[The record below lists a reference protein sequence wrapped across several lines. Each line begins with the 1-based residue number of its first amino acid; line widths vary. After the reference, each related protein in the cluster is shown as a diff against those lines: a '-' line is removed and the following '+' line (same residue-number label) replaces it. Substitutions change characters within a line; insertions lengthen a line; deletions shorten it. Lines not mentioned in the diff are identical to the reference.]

1 MRLPLPQY
9 AVKERPISHIAEVIE
24 TSTTE
29 FLAQCLEPE
38 DLSFPVMPPF
48 GSWVKAYDE
57 EAANQ
62 IYGVVYHATTS
73 PLDSVHRARALGLS
87 LDELREQQ
95 PQIFAMLKTEFSV
108 AIVGFVPMKVGRT
121 NSKNGDGMV
130 LGDSPP
136 ERQGQRTF
144 YQHLPPRPPQV
155 HQAVYRCDKKE
166 VISFTEEL
174 DWLRTLLQVSGV
186 PTESLVA
193 AAIREIYNLRDLDR
207 DWLVRAGRMVS
218 VLLKDDYDRL
228 TNDFVAD
235 SPLGFWFD
243 ADVRRHRNWQWTCR
257 CRAQLRAGESGSVCF
272 VVRRWQLR

>member
-1 MRLPLPQY
+1 MRLPLPQF
-9 AVKERPISHIAEVIE
+9 ATPPRPLSHIAEVIE

-38 DLSFPVMPPF
+38 NLSFPAMPPF

-57 EAANQ
+57 ESANQ

-95 PQIFAMLKTEFSV
+95 PQIFAMLKTEFRV
-108 AIVGFVPMKVGRT
+108 AIVGFVPMQKARKTGAKLAQ
-121 NSKNGDGMV
+121 NHQGMV
-130 LGDSPP
+130 LGD
-136 ERQGQRTF
+136 RT

-155 HQAVYRCDKKE
+155 HQAVYRCEKAE
-166 VISFTEEL
+166 VINFTEAL

-186 PTESLVA
+186 PTESLAA
-193 AAIREIYNLRDLDR
+193 AAIREIYTLRDLDR

-218 VLLKDDYDRL
+218 LLLKDDYDRL
-228 TNDFVAD
+228 RMIL
-235 SPLGFWFD
+235 SQIHP
-243 ADVRRHRNWQWTCR
+243 
-257 CRAQLRAGESGSVCF
+257 
-272 VVRRWQLR
+272 